1 MKTDIHLEESS
12 MDQDKKLDLI
22 LEKIEVLKAT
32 ADKTKLHELA
42 IEHWGLTKE
51 DIILIEFAKRLMD
64 DDRRDGKGKV
74 LQLVS
79 EFYSEVIT
87 EENKLFTYKF
97 KN

>member
-1 MKTDIHLEESS
+1 

-22 LEKIEVLKAT
+22 LEKIEGIEST

-42 IEHWGLTKE
+42 IEHWGLTE
-51 DIILIEFAKRLMD
+51 SDIKLIEFAKRLMD

-87 EENKLFTYKF
+87 EENKLFTYGDRI
-97 KN
+97 NAIT